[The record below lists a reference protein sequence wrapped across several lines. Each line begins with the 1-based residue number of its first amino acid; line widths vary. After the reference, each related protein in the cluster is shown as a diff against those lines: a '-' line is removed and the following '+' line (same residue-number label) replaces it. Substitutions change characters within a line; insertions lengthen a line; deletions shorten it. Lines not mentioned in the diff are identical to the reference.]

1 MSELAPK
8 APPLLGANN
17 LHLQLGGKDIL
28 RGVSLDLHR
37 GEVQCIMGASGCGK
51 SSMLRCL
58 NFLEIP
64 SAGSIAFDG
73 KRVGYRRNL
82 LGRKVWDADVSLNR
96 YRTEVGMVF
105 QGFNVWPHMTALE
118 NLSMPL
124 RRVRHMA
131 APAADDRARSNLDR
145 VGLLDKAKVFPTQLS
160 GGQLQRLAIARALA
174 TEPAVL
180 LLDEP
185 TSSLDPELVQEV
197 VSVIGKLAE
206 SGMTMLIVTHE
217 IHLATN
223 IAERLF
229 FMDRGLILESGRPAD
244 LVSNPG
250 TERLRSF
257 LNAYLH

>member
-1 MSELAPK
+1 MNGPSPALM
-8 APPLLGANN
+8 PLLLADNV
-17 LHLQLGGKDIL
+17 HLKLGGQNIL
-28 RGVSLDLHR
+28 RGVSLDLPR
-37 GEVQCIMGASGCGK
+37 GEVRCIIGASGCGK

-64 SAGSIAFDG
+64 HEGAITFDG
-73 KRVGYRRNL
+73 QRVGYRRNW
-82 LGRKVWDADVSLNR
+82 LGRNVWSAALSLNR

-105 QGFNVWPHMTALE
+105 QGFNVWPHLTAIE

-124 RRVRHMA
+124 RRVRGMTA
-131 APAADDRARSNLDR
+131 AAATERARSNLDR
-145 VGLLDKAKVFPTQLS
+145 VGLLGKAQVYPAQLS

-174 TEPAVL
+174 TDPAVL

-197 VSVIGKLAE
+197 LGVIGKLAE

-217 IHLATN
+217 IRLAKSVGQ
-223 IAERLF
+223 RLF
-229 FMDRGLILESGRPAD
+229 FMDRGVILESGRPAD
-244 LVSNPG
+244 LVSNPS

-257 LNAYLH
+257 LNAHLR

>member
-1 MSELAPK
+1 MNASASTPT
-8 APPLLGANN
+8 PLLRADD
-17 LHLQLGGKDIL
+17 LHLSLGGQDIL
-28 RGVSLDLHR
+28 RGVSFDLPR
-37 GEVQCIMGASGCGK
+37 GEVRCIMGASGCGK
-51 SSMLRCL
+51 SSVLRCL

-64 SAGSIAFDG
+64 YEGSISFDG
-73 KRVGYRRNL
+73 QRVGYRRNW
-82 LGRKVWDADVSLNR
+82 LGRNVWNAGVSLNR

-105 QGFNVWPHMTALE
+105 QGFNVWPHLTAVE

-124 RRVRHMA
+124 RRVRGIA
-131 APAADDRARSNLDR
+131 AAAANDRARSNLDR
-145 VGLLDKAKVFPTQLS
+145 VGLLGKAQVYPAQLS

-197 VSVIGKLAE
+197 VGVIRKLAE

-217 IHLATN
+217 IRLATSVGQ
-223 IAERLF
+223 RLF
-229 FMDRGLILESGRPAD
+229 FMDRGVILESGKPAD
-244 LVSNPG
+244 LVNNPG

-257 LNAYLH
+257 LNAHLH

>member
-1 MSELAPK
+1 MTASTPA
-8 APPLLGANN
+8 PLLQADN
-17 LHLQLGGKDIL
+17 LHLHLGRQHVL
-28 RGVSLDLHR
+28 RGVSLDLPR
-37 GEVQCIMGASGCGK
+37 GEVRCVMGASGCGK

-64 SAGSIAFDG
+64 SAGAVAFDG
-73 KRVGYRRNL
+73 RRVGYRRNW
-82 LGRKVWDADVSLNR
+82 LGRDVWQADVSLNR

-105 QGFNVWPHMTALE
+105 QGFNVWPHLTALE

-124 RRVRHMA
+124 RRVRGMHA
-131 APAADDRARSNLDR
+131 AAANDHARSNLDR
-145 VGLLDKAKVFPTQLS
+145 VGLLDKAHVYPAKLS

-174 TEPAVL
+174 TGPAVL

-197 VSVIGKLAE
+197 VGVIGKLAE

-217 IHLATN
+217 IRLASSV
-223 IAERLF
+223 AQRLF
-229 FMDRGLILESGRPAD
+229 FMDRGAILESGKPVD
-244 LVSNPG
+244 LVNHPG

-257 LNAYLH
+257 LNAQLH